1 MVFVLEYWNV
11 VMLVDISNKYMYY
24 DKERVW

>member
-11 VMLVDISNKYMYY
+11 VMLIDISNKYMYY